1 MYLAEQLR
9 TKKSLKCFEKNFLK
23 KLLTQNNES
32 GKINE
37 SLEGDEENGL

>member
-9 TKKSLKCFEKNFLK
+9 TKNHLNVLKKTFLK